1 MEQQKITLEKTQQV
15 NYLYSEAI
23 KTLRT
28 NIQFCGSGI
37 QVVMFTSSL
46 PNEGKSETTL
56 SLAESLGSIGKRTLL
71 IDADMRK
78 SVFAARYGIKGKIN
92 GLSQYL
98 CGQKTREEVI
108 YATNIENVDFILAGP
123 YSPNPAELLED
134 PLFKELIEAARK
146 DYDYVVIDTPPMGNL
161 IDGAIIAS
169 QCDGAALVV
178 EAGAISYR
186 LAQKVKSQLERSGC
200 RILGAVLSKVGGSEN
215 GRYYDT
221 YYKKYYGKY
230 YGKYY

>member
-1 MEQQKITLEKTQQV
+1 M
-15 NYLYSEAI
+15 
-23 KTLRT
+23 
-28 NIQFCGSGI
+28 
-37 QVVMFTSSL
+37 
-46 PNEGKSETTL
+46 
-56 SLAESLGSIGKRTLL
+56 
-71 IDADMRK
+71 
-78 SVFAARYGIKGKIN
+78 
-92 GLSQYL
+92 
-98 CGQKTREEVI
+98 
-108 YATNIENVDFILAGP
+108 
-123 YSPNPAELLED
+123 ED

-186 LAQKVKSQLERSGC
+186 RAQKVKSQLERSGC

>member
-1 MEQQKITLEKTQQV
+1 
-15 NYLYSEAI
+15 
-23 KTLRT
+23 
-28 NIQFCGSGI
+28 
-37 QVVMFTSSL
+37 MFTSSL

-123 YSPNPAELLED
+123 YSPNPAELVED

-186 LAQKVKSQLERSGC
+186 LAQKVKTQLERSGC

>member
-1 MEQQKITLEKTQQV
+1 MEQQKITLEKTQQD
-15 NYLYSEAI
+15 NYFYSEAI

-28 NIQFCGSGI
+28 NIQLCGSGI

-46 PNEGKSETTL
+46 ANEGKSETTL
-56 SLAESLGSIGKRTLL
+56 SLADSLGSIGKRTLL

-134 PLFKELIEAARK
+134 PLFKKLIEAARK

-186 LAQKVKSQLERSGC
+186 LAQKVKTQLERSGC

>member
-1 MEQQKITLEKTQQV
+1 MEQQKITLEKTQQD
-15 NYLYSEAI
+15 NYFYSEAI

-146 DYDYVVIDTPPMGNL
+146 DYDYVV
-161 IDGAIIAS
+161 
-169 QCDGAALVV
+169 
-178 EAGAISYR
+178 Y
-186 LAQKVKSQLERSGC
+186 
-200 RILGAVLSKVGGSEN
+200 N
-215 GRYYDT
+215 GRLEDAVDDLRAILRAEKLK
-221 YYKKYYGKY
+221 YKRNEDCAERVLQDVETVG
-230 YGKYY
+230 